1 MHKSPPIV
9 EQQKEDFIMDT
20 ISGHIG
26 EPRVMHS
33 GRKCTII
40 GWRSAHDI
48 DIILQTQCSVTA
60 RLHRRYNEFV
70 QGIID

>member
-1 MHKSPPIV
+1 
-9 EQQKEDFIMDT
+9 MDI
-20 ISGHIG
+20 ISRHIG
-26 EPRVMHS
+26 ETRVMLS

-48 DIILQTQCSVTA
+48 DVILQTKCSVTA

-70 QGIID
+70 QGIIE

>member
-1 MHKSPPIV
+1 
-9 EQQKEDFIMDT
+9 MDI

-26 EPRVMHS
+26 ETRVMRS

-48 DIILQTQCSVTA
+48 DVILQTQCSVTA

-70 QGIID
+70 RGIID

>member
-1 MHKSPPIV
+1 
-9 EQQKEDFIMDT
+9 MDT

-26 EPRVMHS
+26 ETRVMRS
-33 GRKCTII
+33 GHKCTII

-48 DIILQTQCSVTA
+48 DVILQTKCSVTA